1 LARNYAK
8 KAAAY
13 SDYGPLLRDVADYA
27 ATYHD
32 LGKLADANRKLEL
45 QKKEN
50 EKLEEELKSTRKKMA
65 TLEKDFNK
73 SKNFAKIVTSKLTP
87 TGGMS
92 ELRRS
97 VERYITEIDKCIET
111 LEKTL

>member
-1 LARNYAK
+1 M
-8 KAAAY
+8 
-13 SDYGPLLRDVADYA
+13 
-27 ATYHD
+27 D
-32 LGKLADANRKLEL
+32 LTSSLNDKFDKIEHKVNVLISLKNHLEWKLADANRKLEA

-50 EKLEEELKSTRKKMA
+50 EKLEEELKTARKKIA